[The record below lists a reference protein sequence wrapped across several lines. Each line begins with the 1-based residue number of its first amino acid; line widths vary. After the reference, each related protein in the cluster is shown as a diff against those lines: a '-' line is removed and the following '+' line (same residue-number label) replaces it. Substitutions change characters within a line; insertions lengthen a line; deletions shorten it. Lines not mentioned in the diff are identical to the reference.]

1 MQNDLRCLSH
11 TPELLFVDCYTDIA
25 SDSRTL
31 ITRWITPGQNAW
43 AEVYRVEDNY
53 SILFPDI
60 CEFRFSKSQD
70 RVYCSILAK
79 RSKLD
84 VEHLFH
90 NTVIPLL
97 LSIRGRAVYHAGA
110 VRVNERAVVFMGA
123 SGSGKS
129 SLAASFALSGYPF
142 LTDDV
147 LPIGDGLPP
156 LACPHASS
164 VRLWKS
170 SVDGLFPRGCEVE
183 PYSTYTTKTR
193 VVAGIELQHSNEPA
207 DVTAAFV
214 LGDGKAKQIEIR
226 ELDGGKAH
234 AAWFENMFILD
245 HTDRKVVRQLF
256 ERTAEI
262 AGSVPSFSL
271 NFPRGFELLPQV
283 RREILSVIAR

>member
-1 MQNDLRCLSH
+1 MQNDLRCLNY
-11 TPELLFVDCYTDIA
+11 TPELHFVDCFADIA

-43 AEVYRVEDNY
+43 AEVYRDEHNY

-60 CEFRFSKSQD
+60 CEFRFSKGKD
-70 RVYCSILAK
+70 RVCCRVLAK
-79 RSKLD
+79 RSRLD

-90 NTVIPLL
+90 NTIVPLL

-110 VRVNERAVVFMGA
+110 VRVNDGAVVFMGA

-129 SLAASFALSGYPF
+129 SLATAFALSGYPF

-156 LACPHASS
+156 IACPHAPS

-170 SVDGLFPRGCEVE
+170 SVDGLFPKGCEVE
-183 PYSTYTTKTR
+183 PYSTYTSKTR
-193 VVAGIELQHSNEPA
+193 VVAGIELKHSNEPA

-226 ELDGGKAH
+226 KLDGGSAH
-234 AAWFENMFILD
+234 SAWFKNMFILD
-245 HTDRKVVRQLF
+245 HTDLKVIRQLF
-256 ERTAEI
+256 ERTADI
-262 AGSVPSFSL
+262 VGSVPTFAL

-283 RREILSVIAR
+283 RKEILDVIAR